1 MQNMKVFILVVVL
14 GVICAELVFGAG
26 CVWNARKN
34 ATLLALDTPRVS
46 TPQDPWRRTSHQQLK
61 TLRAPTPPGLAANY
75 MLERQI
81 QDLRRRLDRSPGNR

>member
-1 MQNMKVFILVVVL
+1 MQNMKVFILVVIL

-34 ATLLALDTPRVS
+34 AT
-46 TPQDPWRRTSHQQLK
+46 QQLK